1 MPGMSP
7 TPKRKALLSSLY
19 LQGVILQFNKT
30 FSTKTVYFE
39 IDNINNSNNKN
50 IIYFI
55 KLKNAENKRYT
66 KIRVEKAIKWVE
78 RYHSVNWSN
87 TVRQHFTLRKE
98 DRRHTAAPA
107 TPGSDSR
114 LA

>member
-7 TPKRKALLSSLY
+7 TPKRKALLSSFY
-19 LQGVILQFNKT
+19 FQGVILQFNKT

-55 KLKNAENKRYT
+55 KLKNAETKDT
-66 KIRVEKAIKWVE
+66 KIRVEKDIKRVE
-78 RYHSVNWSN
+78 SYHSFN
-87 TVRQHFTLRKE
+87 
-98 DRRHTAAPA
+98 
-107 TPGSDSR
+107 
-114 LA
+114 